1 MMSVISYPEVV
12 LQMGVGVGHVA
23 VACAARTARRT
34 PYTLRNVRFAD
45 SPSSAWVV
53 HHHRNQHR
61 VLERRSQ
68 LVRVL
73 EKRGQLV
80 RVLERR
86 GQLVRV
92 LERRG
97 QLVRF

>member
-61 VLERRSQ
+61 VLERR
-68 LVRVL
+68 
-73 EKRGQLV
+73 GQLV
-80 RVLERR
+80 RVLETREEPGGGSYR
-86 GQLVRV
+86 AN
-92 LERRG
+92 
-97 QLVRF
+97 